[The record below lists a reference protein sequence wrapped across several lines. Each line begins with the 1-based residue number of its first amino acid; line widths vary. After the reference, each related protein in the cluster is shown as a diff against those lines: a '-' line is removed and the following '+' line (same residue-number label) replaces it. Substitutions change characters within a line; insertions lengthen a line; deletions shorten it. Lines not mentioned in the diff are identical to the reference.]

1 MEIRYMAGWKSVAR
15 ALESKV
21 ALKNG
26 EVISPNLY
34 VGFSLQQ
41 AIRQYQL
48 ASFPHYRDYWRGQ
61 ADALLSALGAS

>member
-1 MEIRYMAGWKSVAR
+1 MGIRYMAGWKSVVR